1 MAAGVT
7 DRPWEIADIVNL
19 QDGAKKSAKAAK
31 LENSYKTFGAACKA
45 RTGGKNECDVK
56 SRRPVSKTGRNGILL
71 AWTIE
76 LQS

>member
-31 LENSYKTFGAACKA
+31 LENSYKTFGAACKL
-45 RTGGKNECDVK
+45 GF
-56 SRRPVSKTGRNGILL
+56 P
-71 AWTIE
+71 
-76 LQS
+76 

>member
-45 RTGGKNECDVK
+45 LSPRQFDNLMH
-56 SRRPVSKTGRNGILL
+56 LL
-71 AWTIE
+71 YAEKVRE
-76 LQS
+76 LCLLLPCYHVW